1 MSDGQNGAKPK
12 NRAVGTV
19 EEIVYDEDDDTKL
32 GYFATAQDPFKGAII
47 EDGWRYAVVTEHSA
61 SVNAE
66 SNLLAARRL
75 GYQIAP
81 APASTRKRWDESK
94 QWVMRTPQKLY
105 DERKKA
111 ERERGEEQRNAVK
124 LAADMVVRQNEK
136 GAASLHDIVN
146 G

>member
-1 MSDGQNGAKPK
+1 MSDGANGAKPK

-19 EEIVYDEDDDTKL
+19 EDIVYDEDDDTKL
-32 GYFATAQDPFKGAII
+32 GYFATAQDPFKGAVL
-47 EDGWRYAVVTEHSA
+47 EEGWRYAVVTEHSA

-81 APASTRKRWDESK
+81 APASVRKRWDESK
-94 QWVMRTPQKLY
+94 QWVMRTPMALY
-105 DERKKA
+105 EERKKA
-111 ERERGEEQRNAVK
+111 ERQRGEEQRNAVK
-124 LAADMVVRQNEK
+124 IAADMVVRQNEK
-136 GAASLHDIVN
+136 GKASLNDIVN